1 MVFILHT
8 AANGGNNGCLV
19 ARCRHHLATGMYHT
33 MKHSGLYLFYL
44 NAGGA
49 CFLYRENYL
58 VGMRSFGTMACILG
72 IHTSLFGIVVD
83 MVMQLASASD
93 HSRHED

>member
-1 MVFILHT
+1 
-8 AANGGNNGCLV
+8 
-19 ARCRHHLATGMYHT
+19 MYHT

-72 IHTSLFGIVVD
+72 IVVE
-83 MVMQLASASD
+83 MVMRLASASD